1 MLITKIEKLTVK
13 NSSNFYESKKYSN
26 KFKNKAKYSW
36 K

>member
-1 MLITKIEKLTVK
+1 MLITKILKLTVK
-13 NSSNFYESKKYSN
+13 NSSTLKKYSN